1 MCACVWKESL
11 PIWKDLELKPLK
23 VANGYSFPLQSWFEI
38 KNKTMGVLSRREIT

>member
-23 VANGYSFPLQSWFEI
+23 ATNVCSFPWKSWFEI
-38 KNKTMGVLSRREIT
+38 KNKAVGVLSRREIT